1 VTRLDRAEARRRL
14 SEARVGRL
22 ATADAGGVPHVVPFV
37 FVLDGDTIYWTV
49 DGKPKRAPEIKRLAN
64 IRANPNVE
72 VIVDRYEERWDRIWW
87 IRAAGPA
94 RVVES
99 DNEAAR
105 ALDLLA
111 EKYPQYRTSPPPGP
125 VVAIQV
131 ARLTWWEGGQEP
143 AGS

>member
-1 VTRLDRAEARRRL
+1 M
-14 SEARVGRL
+14 
-22 ATADAGGVPHVVPFV
+22 
-37 FVLDGDTIYWTV
+37 DGDTIYWTV
-49 DGKPKRAPEIKRLAN
+49 DRKPKRTPEIKRLVN

-99 DNEAAR
+99 DEEAGR

-111 EKYPQYRTSPPPGP
+111 EKYPQYRTNPPPGP
-125 VVAIQV
+125 VVAIQL
-131 ARLTWWEGGQEP
+131 ARLAWWEGGP
-143 AGS
+143 APAPS